1 LSANHADG
9 HNTTHVQL
17 QANHCFGCG
26 ADNPEGMQLKFRFNE
41 TAHQALCDFVLP
53 RRYQGPPNHS
63 HGGVIA
69 TILDEAMGKV
79 NKLRNVIALTKSMN
93 IEYLKP
99 VPLDTPL
106 LAVGFEKSVT
116 GREHHNGAEIRNQ
129 AGEVLARSE
138 GVFIAVD
145 RKRLEEKLRRN
156 SSASAGDAP

>member
-1 LSANHADG
+1 LSAYHADG

-26 ADNPEGMQLKFRFNE
+26 ADNPEGMQLKFRFDE
-41 TAHQALCDFVLP
+41 AAHQALCDL
-53 RRYQGPPNHS
+53 PPNHS
-63 HGGVIA
+63 HGGIIA

-106 LAVGFEKSVT
+106 LAVGFEKNVT
-116 GREHHNGAEIRNQ
+116 GREHHNGAEIRDA

-138 GVFIAVD
+138 GVFVAVD

-156 SSASAGDAP
+156 SSASGADAP